1 MALRR
6 VPFAIAAHESKLI
19 PDGRFS
25 GAMPWV
31 MAIMTFLTLLAAA
44 AALSLGQAIRQGG
57 AELSRQA
64 TAQIL
69 EDDPGARLTQQR
81 RVAAALRG
89 QPGVAEVRI
98 VPEAEARALL
108 EPWLGDVA
116 EDAGVPVPALIDI
129 GFTEP
134 PTAERLTALRR
145 QLTRIA
151 PSMRIDGNAGWLQ
164 PWFELMKTLLWI
176 AAAIVLLLL
185 LATAAT
191 VALAVRG
198 ALNTHKGTIEIM
210 HMMGATDL
218 QAARLFQRRVALD
231 SLFGGAVGFAL
242 AAAVMLLLGER
253 FAALEPGLLT
263 GAGVP
268 LYGWLLLLLIPLAVT
283 GLSMMMAR
291 WTVLS
296 TLKKML

>member
-81 RVAAALRG
+81 RVAVALRG